1 MKIALIVAM
10 DKEFVQL
17 RSLLENEKVETHRN
31 LTFVTGNIGTN
42 ELVLLQ

>member
-17 RSLLENEKVETHRN
+17 RSLLEKSEQTN
-31 LTFVTGNIGTN
+31 LFCCNAA
-42 ELVLLQ
+42 